1 MSGSSTNITVDDCDL
16 PDNIQ
21 DIVQKVSMIDCR
33 IVILYTLHTY
43 QLMFPRS
50 DADMTELFG
59 TDNAANALCE
69 IGYTRIPT
77 VADKK
82 EITARIWWTIIV

>member
-1 MSGSSTNITVDDCDL
+1 
-16 PDNIQ
+16 
-21 DIVQKVSMIDCR
+21 MIA
-33 IVILYTLHTY
+33 
-43 QLMFPRS
+43 RS

-69 IGYTRIPT
+69 IGYRKIPT

-82 EITARIWWTIIV
+82 EIHV